1 MENKVRLIPWR
12 TAQTCGRLAALFL
25 LKINTL
31 NSQNMNLQ
39 KTCICGAAFA
49 MMLGSVHAQY
59 SSPAT
64 INGNGNTGF
73 GGTVGNGNLVISDN
87 GANLSFT
94 LNSSGALGG
103 NDLVI
108 YIDSVAGGFSSTA
121 GFQDAADGGRS
132 AVSGYSSS
140 GQSVL
145 TFASGFAPEY
155 ALDIGNTYASLF
167 GLANGGNNSLN
178 YITGAAQSSASP
190 YSLTVPLTDLG
201 LTAGAGQSFELF
213 GTLVSESGYRST
225 EAIAG
230 NDSGTQGWNPF
241 TQTSFAT
248 YTTVM
253 TVPEPSTMVLGAG
266 GMAMLLLLWRRR

>member
-1 MENKVRLIPWR
+1 
-12 TAQTCGRLAALFL
+12 
-25 LKINTL
+25 
-31 NSQNMNLQ
+31 MNLQ
-39 KTCICGAAFA
+39 KACIIGTMTALMSA
-49 MMLGSVHAQY
+49 SVHAQY

-73 GGTVGNGNLVISDN
+73 GGTVGNGNLGITDN
-87 GANLSFT
+87 GTSITFT

-121 GFQDAADGGRS
+121 GFQDAGDGGRS

-145 TFASGFAPEY
+145 TFASGFAPSY
-155 ALDIGNTYASLF
+155 AVDVGNTYASLF

-178 YITGAAQSSASP
+178 YITGAAQSSSSP
-190 YSLTVPLTDLG
+190 YSLTLPLTDLG
-201 LTAGAGQSFELF
+201 LTTGAGQSFTLF
-213 GTLVSESGYRST
+213 ATLVSESGYRST

-248 YTTVM
+248 YTTM
-253 TVPEPSTMVLGAG
+253 AVPEPSITVLLG
-266 GMAMLLLLWRRR
+266 GGGLATLLLLRRRR